1 MSDENNA
8 AMAAGDYPG
17 YPTPWMYDDPGRDVG
32 PKCRDLWKP
41 VIAAVQGMACGGAFY
56 MLGEV
61 EFVIAADD
69 AVFFDPHVTYGMTA
83 AFEPIQMLSK
93 MPFQEIMR
101 LSLLGA
107 HERMSAERAR
117 EIGLVTEVV
126 PRAELRER
134 AAWAARVIADS
145 PALVIQGDHARP
157 LDGPRGARARRPSAS
172 PTSSPA
178 SAPTRP
184 RSRPGR
190 NGSPRASAR
199 SGGCGEERR
208 RGVQCQR
215 AARDGARARPRGSTV
230 ATSPS
235 SDRWVDVDAGEVRE
249 PGVVVVE
256 GDRIT
261 AVEPGQ
267 AARRRR
273 RRSTSATSRSCPG
286 SWTWRSTWSW
296 AGRAEGNPRSDVQD
310 DPAFRTLR
318 ATLNCRTTLLAGFTT
333 VRNLGLFVKTGGYL
347 LDVALARAVDLG
359 WIDGPRI
366 VPAGHAIT
374 PTGGHLDP
382 TMFQRL
388 APDIMPL
395 TVEEGIAN
403 GVPEV
408 RKAVRYQI
416 KYGAR
421 LIKISASGGVMSH
434 SGLAGAQQYSD
445 EEIAAIVDEAHRAGH
460 QGRRARARRRRHPG
474 LHPRRRR
481 LHRARL
487 ARQRRDDPAHGRA
500 RHVPR
505 ADELPVRGPRRVACA
520 PELQAKAAEVFPKAR
535 AMLGKAIA
543 AGVKIA
549 CGTDAPA
556 IPHGDNAK
564 ELWAMVDRGMSPM
577 QALQAATV
585 MSAELIDVDDRG
597 RLAPGLLADII
608 AVPGDPS
615 ADITT
620 TQDVRFVMKGG
631 RVYKRI

>member
-1 MSDENNA
+1 VSEGTVTVVKA
-8 AMAAGDYPG
+8 A
-17 YPTPWMYDDPGRDVG
+17 
-32 PKCRDLWKP
+32 
-41 VIAAVQGMACGGAFY
+41 
-56 MLGEV
+56 
-61 EFVIAADD
+61 
-69 AVFFDPHVTYGMTA
+69 
-83 AFEPIQMLSK
+83 
-93 MPFQEIMR
+93 
-101 LSLLGA
+101 
-107 HERMSAERAR
+107 
-117 EIGLVTEVV
+117 
-126 PRAELRER
+126 
-134 AAWAARVIADS
+134 
-145 PALVIQGDHARP
+145 
-157 LDGPRGARARRPSAS
+157 
-172 PTSSPA
+172 
-178 SAPTRP
+178 
-184 RSRPGR
+184 
-190 NGSPRASAR
+190 
-199 SGGCGEERR
+199 
-208 RGVQCQR
+208 
-215 AARDGARARPRGSTV
+215 
-230 ATSPS
+230 
-235 SDRWVDVDAGEVRE
+235 RWVDVDAGEVRQ
-249 PGVVVVE
+249 PGAVVVE

-261 AVEPGQ
+261 AVDPDQLPDGADTIDLGDLTLLPGLMDMEVNMLLGGP
-267 AARRRR
+267 
-273 RRSTSATSRSCPG
+273 SG
-286 SWTWRSTWSW
+286 
-296 AGRAEGNPRSDVQD
+296 GNPRSDVQD

-388 APDIMPL
+388 GPDIMPL

-408 RKAVRYQI
+408 RRAVRYQI

-445 EEIAAIVDEAHRAGH
+445 EEIAAIVDEAHRAGIKVAAH
-460 QGRRARARRRRHPG
+460 
-474 LHPRRRR
+474 
-481 LHRARL
+481 
-487 ARQRRDDPAHGRA
+487 AHGDAGIRA
-500 RHVPR
+500 CIRAGVDCIEHGSLASDETIQLMVEHGTFLVPTSYLSEGLDVSR
-505 ADELPVRGPRRVACA
+505 AA

-564 ELWAMVDRGMSPM
+564 ELWAMVDRGMTPM
-577 QALQAATV
+577 QALRTATV

-615 ADITT
+615 VDITT

-631 RVYKRI
+631 RVYKQP